1 MAYEIPKRIQNYKNP
16 TIGFWICQFLDE
28 SVLSEEANILLML
41 FLLFLKTKKLYLQLK
56 AQF

>member
-41 FLLFLKTKKLYLQLK
+41 FPLSLKTKNYICS
-56 AQF
+56 